1 MAKRIEWIDVA
12 KGLLIFLVILG
23 HSDIHN
29 ITATIINSFHMAA
42 FFVLSGITYKSER
55 LTLKELLIKKFR
67 TLLVPYFIFA
77 SIMLIY
83 SYLKK
88 IVFGGSF
95 NLLSGLISII
105 LPISGQKTTNVYG
118 LWFFPCLFL
127 AEIIIYILLYIQNK
141 TKNIFGVVF
150 GYIIFCIGSYWL
162 NLWINRV
169 SIISILPIAVLYIG
183 IGKIAQ
189 MKLNVLNNKGIALGS
204 VSLIA
209 FLVCVYWNSRVT
221 DYIFDLSSMSLGVLP
236 IYILSGLFGTI
247 FLCSIAFFIS
257 KSKILESIGKDSMYY
272 YGLHYEFIGVIEK
285 IIPCGVGQA
294 FVTLCIL
301 RMVVLFMKNRLYFKK
316 RA

>member
-127 AEIIIYILLYIQNK
+127 AEIIIYIYYF
-141 TKNIFGVVF
+141 TF
-150 GYIIFCIGSYWL
+150 
-162 NLWINRV
+162 
-169 SIISILPIAVLYIG
+169 
-183 IGKIAQ
+183 KIKQ
-189 MKLNVLNNKGIALGS
+189 K
-204 VSLIA
+204 
-209 FLVCVYWNSRVT
+209 
-221 DYIFDLSSMSLGVLP
+221 
-236 IYILSGLFGTI
+236 IY
-247 FLCSIAFFIS
+247 
-257 KSKILESIGKDSMYY
+257 LEWYLDI
-272 YGLHYEFIGVIEK
+272 
-285 IIPCGVGQA
+285 
-294 FVTLCIL
+294 
-301 RMVVLFMKNRLYFKK
+301 
-316 RA
+316 